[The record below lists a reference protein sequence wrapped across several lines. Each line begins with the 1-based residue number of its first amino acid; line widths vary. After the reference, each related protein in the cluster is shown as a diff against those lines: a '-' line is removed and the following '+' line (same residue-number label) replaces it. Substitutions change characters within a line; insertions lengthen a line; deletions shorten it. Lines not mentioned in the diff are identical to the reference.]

1 MSGDVHTVCEEEGSS
16 KEQPCANAGHDCGI
30 PSQRVGMNILE
41 PPGKTPSGNHYV
53 WVMTDYLTRWTA
65 AFPLVNWRQK
75 CIAYFC
81 APDYLHS
88 DQSRSFEA
96 LLVLE
101 MCRLLSIRK
110 TRSSPYCP
118 QGNGQAESFNRT
130 LLEMLSIM
138 CDGKPRQWGDMLP
151 FVTLA
156 YNSSVHARAG
166 VTTAIAMLGRET
178 GTRMGEKPK
187 GYRTTF
193 AIPENA
199 SIVCIC
205 WRGRK
210 TQDAETSIKVLAR
223 QPCQGV
229 MLLPE
234 RPRAAAMLK
243 RGQLD
248 CDWGSHTWKSKQW
261 GSRRKACAI
270 MSGSGVHW

>member
-53 WVMTDYLTRWTA
+53 WMDSRIPSRQLEAGTVA
-65 AFPLVNWRQK
+65 KVLVQK

-166 VTTAIAMLGRET
+166 VTTAIAMLGREL
-178 GTRMGEKPK
+178 GFPLDVQNGNPH
-187 GYRTTF
+187 
-193 AIPENA
+193 
-199 SIVCIC
+199 
-205 WRGRK
+205 GREAQGL
-210 TQDAETSIKVLAR
+210 QDYIRNT
-223 QPCQGV
+223 
-229 MLLPE
+229 
-234 RPRAAAMLK
+234 
-243 RGQLD
+243 
-248 CDWGSHTWKSKQW
+248 
-261 GSRRKACAI
+261 
-270 MSGSGVHW
+270 